1 MKEADIQNKAMLA
14 LSKGATRLFRNVTA
28 MGWGG
33 RVTARRGSTVT
44 IQDSHPIHAGL
55 CRGSSD
61 TIGWHSIEITPEM
74 VGTKIAVFTA
84 IEFKTARRRPTTEQ
98 VHFGEAVQAA
108 GGLFGVAWTVEDA
121 VKILGSYKSLIY
133 KA

>member
-1 MKEADIQNKAMLA
+1 MKEHDIQNRALLA
-14 LSKGATRLFRNVTA
+14 LSRGTTRLFRQNTG

-44 IQDSHPIHAGL
+44 IQDSRPIHAGL

-61 TIGWHSIEITPEM
+61 TIGWHTVTITADM

-84 IEFKTARRRPTTEQ
+84 IEFKTARRRPTDDQ

-121 VKILGSYKSLIY
+121 VKILGSYKPLIY

>member
-1 MKEADIQNKAMLA
+1 MKESEIQSRALLA
-14 LSKGATRLFRNVTA
+14 LSHGDTRLFRNVTA

-44 IQDSHPIHAGL
+44 IQDSRPIHAGL

-61 TIGWHSIEITPEM
+61 TIGWLSIEITPDM

-84 IEFKTARRRPTTEQ
+84 IEFKAARRRPTDDQ

-121 VKILGSYKSLIY
+121 AKILGSYMALLY